1 MSIYRRVATIFL
13 GIIGVS
19 PIVWVLVASGSQTS
33 VWKIV
38 AHIALLLIASASP
51 VMVGNVGV
59 SLIFPVLFPAIISM
73 PPAAAG
79 LVGAIG
85 SIQRVKRLSDI
96 DLVIVNRA
104 IVGLPTFV
112 ASLVYHAMSG
122 NSDTWSIRSI
132 AAMIACAYLYT
143 ILNNL
148 FVIVVVK
155 IQSWKQE
162 LRALS
167 IMVNN
172 IRSFTFSLFLGL
184 VMAFVYSVSEVLF
197 VLLVILFYFNR
208 EAFYAIIINQNL
220 YVQIINAMVKVIENV
235 DPYTK
240 GHSERVAAYC
250 QAIGR
255 AIGLRPIELNELHL
269 IAMLHDLGKQSV
281 PPEILRKKG
290 RLTDDEYPLVKKHS
304 EKGAEMLSG
313 ISLFS
318 ANRLRTISEHHE
330 RWDGRGYPKGLAG
343 DEIDPWARIIAVA
356 DAFDAMT
363 TDRPYRP
370 MMNPESALL
379 ELQRNA
385 GTQFD
390 PRIVSVF
397 VSVFNT
403 PAVQEA
409 LRSRVSI
416 APPDEAHKEAAAASE
431 TPDPPSSAV
440 CSEDGSS
447 PGNPRA

>member
-1 MSIYRRVATIFL
+1 MSTYRRAATILL
-13 GIIGVS
+13 GIIGIS
-19 PIVWVLVASGSQTS
+19 PIVWVLVASGSQTP
-33 VWKIV
+33 VWKV
-38 AHIALLLIASASP
+38 GVHIILLLIASASP
-51 VMVGNVGV
+51 IVVGNVTV
-59 SLIFPVLFPAIISM
+59 SLIFPVLFPAIVTM
-73 PPAAAG
+73 PPATAG
-79 LVGAIG
+79 LIGAIG

-96 DLVIVNRA
+96 DLLVINRA
-104 IVGLPTFV
+104 LVGLPTFL
-112 ASLVYHAMSG
+112 ASLAYHAMSR
-122 NSDTWSIRSI
+122 NSDTWSVRSI
-132 AAMIACAYLYT
+132 VAMIACAYLYT

-148 FVIVVVK
+148 FVIAGVK
-155 IQSWKQE
+155 LQRWKQE
-162 LRALS
+162 LRAIS

-172 IRSFTFSLFLGL
+172 IRSFTFSLSIGL
-184 VMAFVYSVSEVLF
+184 VMAFVYSVSEAFF
-197 VLLVILFYFNR
+197 VLMVILFYLNR
-208 EAFYAIIINQNL
+208 EAFYAIVINQNL

-255 AIGLRPIELNELHL
+255 AMGLRPIELNELHL

-290 RLTDDEYPLVKKHS
+290 KLTDDEYPLVKKHS

-318 ANRLRTISEHHE
+318 SNRLRAISEHHE
-330 RWDGRGYPKGLAG
+330 RWDGKGYPRGLAG
-343 DEIDPWARIIAVA
+343 DQIDPWARIIAVA

-370 MMNPESALL
+370 TIDPMSALV

-390 PRIVSVF
+390 PRVVSKF
-397 VSVFNT
+397 ISVFNT
-403 PAVQEA
+403 PAVQDA
-409 LRSRVSI
+409 LRTRVSVT
-416 APPDEAHKEAAAASE
+416 PPKGAHAEAAATSE
-431 TPDPPSSAV
+431 NPPK
-440 CSEDGSS
+440 
-447 PGNPRA
+447 